1 MVFSQLS
8 LRDTKK
14 FSEVFHMQ
22 KVIFSVSKSGKFP
35 SKSTGIGYIDDENL
49 YIPALS
55 QKGNPYIRVFPCI
68 SYCHSIVN
76 RPDEFKGN
84 YSEIREV
91 EIPVYDRHD
100 QTSFGT
106 RKINPNSQEAMDMC
120 NGYETRE
127 IEISYFI
134 WFKKLSGQREL
145 AI

>member
-1 MVFSQLS
+1 
-8 LRDTKK
+8 
-14 FSEVFHMQ
+14 MQ

-91 EIPVYDRHD
+91 EIK
-100 QTSFGT
+100 T
-106 RKINPNSQEAMDMC
+106 KNSTGQHT
-120 NGYETRE
+120 GFETRE

-134 WFKKLSGQREL
+134 WFKKLSEEREL
-145 AI
+145 AT